1 VGNDGFVRFFDY
13 VSLNGGERHNPQ
25 VAVVRSGSAEP
36 RHLNHRVL
44 RGGLL
49 HTALGR
55 QQRHSQGITR
65 SIGIFVLAL
74 ALAYAVAWVV
84 DKVAA
89 FTSTAGT
96 TTMRLALVASILL
109 LAACAEPPRIGITI
123 SNTPAPIGACAPPK
137 PGAGCP

>member
-1 VGNDGFVRFFDY
+1 MLSLVISTIAFFVASYYIRRWADNNDI
-13 VSLNGGERHNPQ
+13 
-25 VAVVRSGSAEP
+25 P
-36 RHLNHRVL
+36 R
-44 RGGLL
+44 GM
-49 HTALGR
+49 
-55 QQRHSQGITR
+55 TR